1 MMPAILNTTR
11 VTPEEFLEMGDAS
24 SGYELVDGQL
34 RENPMS
40 TESSRVGG
48 RVSRIV
54 GNFVEE
60 HRLGWDFPQETVFRC
75 FVDDP
80 GRLRKP
86 DGAFISYDTLPKSEY
101 VRDGFCETVPD
112 LVWEVLSPNDTA
124 KGIDLKVD
132 QWLNAGVN
140 SVWVLQPENKTVK
153 VIRADGSMV
162 LLREKDSVTEPIL
175 LPGFSVSVARLFE
188 QL

>member
-1 MMPAILNTTR
+1 MPAILNTTR

-162 LLREKDSVTEPIL
+162 LLREKDTLTEPIL

>member
-1 MMPAILNTTR
+1 MNKLLSTSV
-11 VTPEEFLEMGDAS
+11 VTPDEFLEMGDAAA
-24 SGYELVDGQL
+24 GYELIDGQL

-48 RVSRIV
+48 EVYFHVRSFL
-54 GNFVEE
+54 GDQK
-60 HRLGWDFPQETVFRC
+60 LGWIFPQETAFKC

-86 DGAFISYDTLPKSEY
+86 DGAFISFETLPKSEY
-101 VRDGFCETVPD
+101 VPDGFCIAVPD

-124 KGIDLKVD
+124 KEIDLKVD

-153 VIRADGSMV
+153 VIRNDGSIA
-162 LLREKDSVTEPIL
+162 LLREKDTLSEPAL
-175 LPGFSVSVARLFE
+175 LPGFSVSVARLFA
-188 QL
+188 QP

>member
-1 MMPAILNTTR
+1 VPTLVNTRTI
-11 VTPEEFLEMGDAS
+11 TPEEFLEMGDTA

-34 RENPMS
+34 LENPMS

-60 HRLGWDFPQETVFRC
+60 HRLGWDFPQETEFQC

-80 GRLRKP
+80 GRVRKP
-86 DGAFISYDTLPKSEY
+86 DGAFISFDTLPKSDY
-101 VRDGFCETVPD
+101 VRDGFCKTVPD

-132 QWLNAGVN
+132 QWLAAGVN
-140 SVWVLQPENKTVK
+140 SVWVLQPENKTIK
-153 VIRADGSMV
+153 VIRDDGTMA
-162 LLREKDSVTEPIL
+162 LLREKDTLTEPAM
-175 LPGFSVSVARLFE
+175 LPGFSVLVADLFRLP
-188 QL
+188 